1 MRKIIRPL
9 FIFALL
15 LYGAMVSAAPGVYD
29 SEVRY
34 SSYGIPHIKA
44 DNYAGLGYGYGS
56 YYASHNICI
65 LAREVLPNK

>member
-9 FIFALL
+9 FIFVLFF
-15 LYGAMVSAAPGVYD
+15 YGAMASAAPGVYE

-44 DNYAGLGYGYGS
+44 DNWGSLG
-56 YYASHNICI
+56 
-65 LAREVLPNK
+65 